1 MANSRL
7 QQRCATAAFS
17 FQQHALRSYAFFKQQ
32 AQQKMQQLRFC
43 IHYYYNPIAGGIQ
56 SVLSILH
63 EKNSIFCSKG

>member
-17 FQQHALRSYAFFKQQ
+17 FQQPALRSYAFFKQQ
-32 AQQKMQQLRFC
+32 AQQKMQQIRFC